1 MSARTDT
8 NAIFDPSGDHAGL
21 CSPAESLVSFLRS
34 VPSANMT
41 KTWGRE
47 SGVAASQSNEPGSTE
62 ETSSSNLAV
71 NAISPPSLEPEQ
83 ARFRLFDSITTFLKN
98 AARSQPILLVLDDLH
113 WADRSSLPLME
124 FLAKE
129 IGVSRLLVV
138 GCYRDVEISRKHPLS
153 ETLAQLARE
162 SAGVGF
168 QRHLLRGLNPLRTQE
183 IGLSGYELGQGYRGY
198 HRHTTVLLRAGLIA
212 WVTPSSFSCRPMM
225 ELRFT

>member
-153 ETLAQLARE
+153 ETLAQLARK

-183 IGLSGYELGQGYRGY
+183 IGLSGNELGQGYRGY

-212 WVTPSSFSCRPMM
+212 
-225 ELRFT
+225 